1 MSVCGISD
9 TCVFG
14 ILLNK
19 MFTILS
25 AANVHLFYCFIVDML
40 ILWVLEKEGNSLRA
54 LQQGFPFLF
63 CFFAV
68 EREKYQGS
76 DMCNETENHR
86 QPKIA
91 DTLLW
96 EITAHVP
103 EHGNKAIKNNR
114 ISPPAATFTI

>member
-1 MSVCGISD
+1 MHSSKV
-9 TCVFG
+9 
-14 ILLNK
+14 LL
-19 MFTILS
+19 F
-25 AANVHLFYCFIVDML
+25 ALF
-40 ILWVLEKEGNSLRA
+40 
-54 LQQGFPFLF
+54 
-63 CFFAV
+63 FFFV
-68 EREKYQGS
+68 SQWNGKKYQGS
-76 DMCNETENHR
+76 DTCNETENHR